1 MKVSVQFFQSIQTYG
16 HEQEI
21 FKHLSVSIIFSPDF
35 NRGVPKSFWELWTIP
50 VLNFLKLKSK
60 FCSYIPLLASQ
71 WFIYGQFLL
80 RYCSALRRLCRA
92 RYLKKRVPAVQLVSS
107 CPYRVQLKSMR
118 GAPENISEHWPDH
131 DKQIANR
138 KAKILILLINISGH
152 VTGDWSFMV
161 WRES

>member
-1 MKVSVQFFQSIQTYG
+1 MKVSVQLFQSIQTYG

-21 FKHLSVSIIFSPDF
+21 FKHFSVSIIFSPDF
-35 NRGVPKSFWELWTIP
+35 KRGVPKSSWELRTIP
-50 VLNFLKLKSK
+50 VLEWFTLKSK
-60 FCSYIPLLASQ
+60 FCSYNPLLASQ

-80 RYCSALRRLCRA
+80 RYCSALLRLCRA

-107 CPYRVQLKSMR
+107 CPYRVQIQSIW
-118 GAPENISEHWPDH
+118 GAPENISEHWPVH